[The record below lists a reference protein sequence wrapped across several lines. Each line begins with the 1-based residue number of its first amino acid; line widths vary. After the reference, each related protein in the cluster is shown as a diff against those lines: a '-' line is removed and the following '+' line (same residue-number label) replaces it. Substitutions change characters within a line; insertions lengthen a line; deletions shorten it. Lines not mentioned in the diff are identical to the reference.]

1 MIILGVPYSEQALFS
16 VDPVSGGSPYGA
28 SSVSGPMA
36 DRSPTENDIVIARA
50 LGKRIAETSKKI
62 AGK

>member
-1 MIILGVPYSEQALFS
+1 
-16 VDPVSGGSPYGA
+16 
-28 SSVSGPMA
+28 MA
-36 DRSPTENDIVIARA
+36 DRSPTENDLAVATA

>member
-1 MIILGVPYSEQALFS
+1 
-16 VDPVSGGSPYGA
+16 
-28 SSVSGPMA
+28 MA
-36 DRSPTENDIVIARA
+36 DRSPIETEFVVARA